1 MTLLWIM
8 GDLIDVSLS
17 PSGVPIHILW
27 RKQRHP
33 VAAILNGWRVD
44 AEWWRF
50 RIFRDYY
57 KILTGTG
64 LLIVIFHDRIKGE
77 WRLLRVYD

>member
-33 VAAILNGWRVD
+33 VAAILNDWRVD